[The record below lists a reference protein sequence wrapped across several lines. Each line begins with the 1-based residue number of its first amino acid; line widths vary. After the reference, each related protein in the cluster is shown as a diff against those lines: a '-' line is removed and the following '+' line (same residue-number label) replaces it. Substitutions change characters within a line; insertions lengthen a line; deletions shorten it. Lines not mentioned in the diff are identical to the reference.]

1 MANRPVFIP
10 NFDDAGFVNIRNID
24 FDWFPGFAVV
34 QKQKSI
40 KSLHKIFFEET
51 GISNILEI
59 SSKSENKLGIDAS
72 AFNLKLNLED
82 LNATVE
88 SIYQGSKVFE
98 KGGPYKDLYL
108 KSSIEAKKDNRI
120 KESGN
125 LIGFNIN
132 GEKWSLEDD
141 FYSWLYMNALLQNL
155 DISEE
160 ILKYKAFTDIEFNP
174 KKSYNCQANSA
185 AIYVSLVNKNMDF
198 NIIKNIN
205 EFKKVFKKLSTKN
218 TQLDMF

>member
-10 NFDDAGFVNIRNID
+10 NFDDAGFVNIKNID

-108 KSSIEAKKDNRI
+108 KSSIEAKKDIRI

-205 EFKKVFKKLSTKN
+205 EFKKVFKKLLTKN

>member
-10 NFDDAGFVNIRNID
+10 NFNDAGFVNIRNID

-40 KSLHKIFFEET
+40 KSLRKIFFEET

-72 AFNLKLNLED
+72 AFNLKLSLD
-82 LNATVE
+82 GLNATVE

-108 KSSIEAKKDNRI
+108 KSSIEAKKDIRI
-120 KESGN
+120 KESGS
-125 LIGFNIN
+125 LICFNIN

-141 FYSWLYMNALLQNL
+141 FYSWLYMNALLQNIN
-155 DISEE
+155 ISEE

-185 AIYVSLVNKNMDF
+185 AIYVSLVSKNMDF
-198 NIIKNIN
+198 EVIKNIN
-205 EFKKVFKKLSTKN
+205 EFKKVFKKLSTEN